1 MFLFLFLFFSML
13 LLCSFFRLKNH
24 FKLKMIELSRY
35 FNFYYLFFE
44 NAKNLGRSDDANWRK
59 KVDGLINFNMLF
71 QLVLTKLNCFRVYRK
86 SDHVI
91 KSCKEAIGHDVVVAQ
106 FVCISRTCD
115 FPRNFTAVTTNTRPQ
130 RFFFFGSNLWFGGR
144 QSTVTMV
151 FSLWPREDSFPVSRA
166 LGGTCCRL
174 SRFRNILLQ
183 DLTPLHVKITKLN

>member
-1 MFLFLFLFFSML
+1 MP
-13 LLCSFFRLKNH
+13 K
-24 FKLKMIELSRY
+24 IWV
-35 FNFYYLFFE
+35 
-44 NAKNLGRSDDANWRK
+44 GRTTLTGEK
-59 KVDGLINFNMLF
+59 KVEGLINFNMPF

-91 KSCKEAIGHDVVVAQ
+91 KSCKEAIGHDVAVAQ

-130 RFFFFGSNLWFGGR
+130 RFFSFGSNLWFDGR

-166 LGGTCCRL
+166 LGGTCWRL
-174 SRFRNILLQ
+174 SHFRNILLQ
-183 DLTPLHVKITKLN
+183 DLTPLHVKITKLNWIIDLFTHCKLQPHKLSQYTLATRLSSC